1 MVCRSRD
8 DWTEQFYDCCN
19 LKVPAKA
26 TNIYCEGCAAF
37 YQAVIGDHEKKVVVK
52 CSKCRRKTCPTAL
65 KQWNSCRRC
74 ELDSAPSNEQA
85 DMIRSAAFKL
95 IEVLSKQVE
104 LGALDNLPSH
114 ILLPGLKSVH
124 NAWDNMVSSEPSPKY
139 RMMIPAIVA
148 VVAILILTL
157 LQFYFNK

>member
-1 MVCRSRD
+1 
-8 DWTEQFYDCCN
+8 
-19 LKVPAKA
+19 
-26 TNIYCEGCAAF
+26 
-37 YQAVIGDHEKKVVVK
+37 
-52 CSKCRRKTCPTAL
+52 
-65 KQWNSCRRC
+65 
-74 ELDSAPSNEQA
+74 
-85 DMIRSAAFKL
+85 MIRSAAFKL